1 MKSIPVTESLLKK
14 INEKIKLKK
23 PKPQIK
29 QKKQKKK
36 KKPKN
41 NSQKKLSDFLGKSKK
56 KGIQDNYKR
65 GIHCL
70 NYLYSIFNFSLL
82 V

>member
-14 INEKIKLKK
+14 VTEKIKLKK

-36 KKPKN
+36 KKKKPKN
-41 NSQKKLSDFLGKSKK
+41 NSQKKLSNFLGKAKK
-56 KGIQDNYKR
+56 KGI
-65 GIHCL
+65 
-70 NYLYSIFNFSLL
+70 
-82 V
+82 

>member
-23 PKPQIK
+23 PKSQIK

-36 KKPKN
+36 KKKLKN
-41 NSQKKLSDFLGKSKK
+41 NSQKKLIDFGGKPKK
-56 KGIQDNYKR
+56 KG
-65 GIHCL
+65 
-70 NYLYSIFNFSLL
+70 